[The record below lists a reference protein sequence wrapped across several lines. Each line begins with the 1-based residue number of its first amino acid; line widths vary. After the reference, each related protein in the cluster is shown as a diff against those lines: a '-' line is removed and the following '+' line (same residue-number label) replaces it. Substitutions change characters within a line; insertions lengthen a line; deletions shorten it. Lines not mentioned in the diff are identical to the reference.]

1 MSILTRLLKKSQV
14 VQTSSVLNGK
24 AYPISGMFYSTEKG
38 HFYVRSNKRYKVFS
52 DRCFESWSA
61 EAINTSFSNVSHI
74 PYAGILGFRDGT
86 IIHNLADGKIYIV
99 SDNKRLHIKTPN
111 AFPQGWI
118 ESKKVTVGENEINLH
133 KEGVAID
140 G

>member
-1 MSILTRLLKKSQV
+1 
-14 VQTSSVLNGK
+14 
-24 AYPISGMFYSTEKG
+24 MFYSTEKG
-38 HFYVRSNKRYKVFS
+38 HFYIRSNKRYKVFS
-52 DRCFESWSA
+52 DRCFNSWSA
-61 EAINTSFSNVSHI
+61 ESIETSFSNVSHI

-111 AFPQGWI
+111 AFPEGWI
-118 ESKKVTVGENEINLH
+118 EAKKVIVGENEINLH